1 MPAKSKKKGKSR
13 RDPRSGLRSERDSRI
28 EAKAKVLSKP
38 RPEGDPQSG
47 LRSEPRIVLVGPT
60 NVGKSTLFNRLTRTR
75 KAIVA
80 DRPGVTVD
88 RHELRI
94 EESHI
99 GPCTIIDT
107 GGVGPEALSH
117 PLGAEIQR
125 AASEAVTGASIILFV
140 VDGTHE
146 LGVEELEVAAWLRR
160 QKGIE
165 NEKVW
170 VVANKSDVRKF
181 DPESYHA
188 LGFEK
193 LVPLSA
199 ENNLG
204 LSDLWELLSE
214 ELGSGPDEVV
224 VSDDEA
230 ADEAVQDENY
240 ESEGRIYG
248 RREARP
254 PRILVLG
261 RPNVGKSTLLNA
273 ILGYERHVVSEVAGT
288 TRDPIETRYTHK
300 GIEWSL
306 LDTAGMR
313 RPGRLERGVE
323 WVAREKLKE
332 EAREADLAVLVCDAT
347 EGVSDLDAAIAGMAL
362 DFGLSLVLVL
372 NKFDK
377 MTGEDQDDKLHKLAR
392 TKDLKMDFMQWCPVV
407 KMSALTGKG
416 VSPLLKQIERIVEA
430 RTQRVQTARLN
441 SLFEIR
447 FKDHPHPAAGGRR
460 PKFYYLSQVKANP
473 PEFVL
478 FSNVQ
483 AKQVHFSFKRF
494 IVNTL
499 RTEFGFEGTPVKL
512 HFKTA
517 RAR

>member
-1 MPAKSKKKGKSR
+1 MPTGTNKVT
-13 RDPRSGLRSERDSRI
+13 SGLRGGPAAPTSQATR
-28 EAKAKVLSKP
+28 
-38 RPEGDPQSG
+38 
-47 LRSEPRIVLVGPT
+47 EPRIVLVGPT

-94 EESHI
+94 EESHV

-107 GGVGPEALSH
+107 GGVGPEALDH

-125 AASEAVTGASIILFV
+125 AASQAVADASIVLFV

-160 QKGIE
+160 QKGIS

-181 DPESYHA
+181 DPESYYA

-193 LVPLSA
+193 LVSLSA

-204 LSDLWELLSE
+204 LSELWELLSE
-214 ELGSGPDEVV
+214 ELGSGPELPRTKKIDKDAYEGEDADVAA
-224 VSDDEA
+224 A
-230 ADEAVQDENY
+230 ADDNQYDK
-240 ESEGRIYG
+240 EGHIYG

-288 TRDPIETRYTHK
+288 TRDPIETVFHHK

-306 LDTAGMR
+306 MDTAGMR
-313 RPGRLERGVE
+313 RPGRLERSVE

-332 EAREADLAVLVCDAT
+332 EAREADLAILVADAA
-347 EGVSDLDAAIAGMAL
+347 EGVSDLDASIAGMAL

-372 NKFDK
+372 NKWDK
-377 MTGEDQDDKLHKLAR
+377 MGGENQDELLHKLAR

-407 KMSALTGKG
+407 KMSALSGKG
-416 VSPLLKQIERIVEA
+416 VSPLLKQVEQILEA
-430 RTQRVQTARLN
+430 RQQRVQTAKLN

-499 RTEFGFEGTPVKL
+499 RTEFGFQGTPVKL